1 MDGQLSGAQAAMAV
15 QSMASAEARECWHVY
30 HLVGDVLRSTDLAA
44 CGHDTAFVARLAARL
59 QHETSAFEALPALAK
74 PAMLDVAR
82 PAANDGVFRWK
93 LVAGLASFAAVAAIG
108 WGALGSIGLGILGG
122 LSGIWWGMRR
132 YLRAPIDALERR
144 QLLRYGFAMSLLVVG
159 FTVCLVLSN
168 HWPGWQ
174 APVLVSVVYMSG
186 VMLMATRWM
195 PRILARRH
203 AQEAARDPVA
213 AQAARRKERRNA
225 WIGCTLG
232 LAFGIGALVF
242 GLIATGRL

>member
-1 MDGQLSGAQAAMAV
+1 MKTQLNIPCDRETVSALMDGQLSGAQAAMAV

-108 WGALGSIGLGILGG
+108 WGALGSIGPQPGAGAQLAR
-122 LSGIWWGMRR
+122 SA
-132 YLRAPIDALERR
+132 APAVGTTQVMAL
-144 QLLRYGFAMSLLVVG
+144 A
-159 FTVCLVLSN
+159 
-168 HWPGWQ
+168 
-174 APVLVSVVYMSG
+174 APVSAASQAADMAP
-186 VMLMATRWM
+186 VMLRDARLDEL
-195 PRILARRH
+195 LAAHRQTVG
-203 AQEAARDPVA
+203 ASALGNAAGFL
-213 AQAARRKERRNA
+213 RNA
-225 WIGCTLG
+225 TFEGP
-232 LAFGIGALVF
+232 
-242 GLIATGRL
+242 GR

>member
-108 WGALGSIGLGILGG
+108 WGALGSIGPQPGAGAQLAR
-122 LSGIWWGMRR
+122 SA
-132 YLRAPIDALERR
+132 APAVGTTQVMAL
-144 QLLRYGFAMSLLVVG
+144 A
-159 FTVCLVLSN
+159 
-168 HWPGWQ
+168 
-174 APVLVSVVYMSG
+174 APVPAASQAADMAP
-186 VMLMATRWM
+186 VMLRD
-195 PRILARRH
+195 ARLD
-203 AQEAARDPVA
+203 E
-213 AQAARRKERRNA
+213 
-225 WIGCTLG
+225 
-232 LAFGIGALVF
+232 
-242 GLIATGRL
+242 

>member
-59 QHETSAFEALPALAK
+59 QHETPAFEALPALAK

-108 WGALGSIGLGILGG
+108 WGALGSIGPQPGAGAQLAR
-122 LSGIWWGMRR
+122 SA
-132 YLRAPIDALERR
+132 APAVGTTQVMAL
-144 QLLRYGFAMSLLVVG
+144 A
-159 FTVCLVLSN
+159 
-168 HWPGWQ
+168 
-174 APVLVSVVYMSG
+174 APVSAASQAADMAP
-186 VMLMATRWM
+186 VMLRDARLDEL
-195 PRILARRH
+195 LAAHRQTVG
-203 AQEAARDPVA
+203 ASALGNAAGFL
-213 AQAARRKERRNA
+213 RNA
-225 WIGCTLG
+225 TFEGP
-232 LAFGIGALVF
+232 
-242 GLIATGRL
+242 GR

>member
-93 LVAGLASFAAVAAIG
+93 MVAGLASFAAVAAIG
-108 WGALGSIGLGILGG
+108 WGVMGGIGPQAGVGAQLAQGGATAPTQIATLAAPVPVTVASNPAEADAGAVMLRDARLDELLAAHRQTVGASALGN
-122 LSGIWWGMRR
+122 
-132 YLRAPIDALERR
+132 AA
-144 QLLRYGFAMSLLVVG
+144 GFL
-159 FTVCLVLSN
+159 
-168 HWPGWQ
+168 
-174 APVLVSVVYMSG
+174 
-186 VMLMATRWM
+186 
-195 PRILARRH
+195 
-203 AQEAARDPVA
+203 
-213 AQAARRKERRNA
+213 RNA
-225 WIGCTLG
+225 TFEGP
-232 LAFGIGALVF
+232 
-242 GLIATGRL
+242 GR

>member
-59 QHETSAFEALPALAK
+59 QHETPAFEALPALAR

-108 WGALGSIGLGILGG
+108 WGALGSIDPQPGAGAQLAR
-122 LSGIWWGMRR
+122 SA
-132 YLRAPIDALERR
+132 APAVGTTQVMAL
-144 QLLRYGFAMSLLVVG
+144 A
-159 FTVCLVLSN
+159 
-168 HWPGWQ
+168 
-174 APVLVSVVYMSG
+174 APVSAASQAADMAP
-186 VMLMATRWM
+186 VMLRDARLDEL
-195 PRILARRH
+195 LAAHRQTVG
-203 AQEAARDPVA
+203 ASALGNAAGFL
-213 AQAARRKERRNA
+213 RNA
-225 WIGCTLG
+225 TFEGP
-232 LAFGIGALVF
+232 
-242 GLIATGRL
+242 GR